1 MKILKFFLSK
11 SFLKNIFYIS
21 LITVMSVFFS
31 FFILKLITQHNY
43 YVEVPNL
50 VGFEISKA
58 NRFIQ
63 LSEASSLKIKV
74 LDSAKFNP
82 DYPPLTIMEQF
93 PKANKEVK
101 KGRKIYV
108 TLNPVGFKKIK
119 IPNVIQITFRNAE
132 TLLNAVGFEVG
143 ELIYRDNIG
152 KDMVLEMR
160 HEGKKIQP
168 GFALQQRKKIDLVLG
183 NGKK

>member
-11 SFLKNIFYIS
+11 SFLKNIFYIT
-21 LITVMSVFFS
+21 LITSASVFFS

-58 NRFIQ
+58 NRFIE
-63 LSEASSLKIKV
+63 LSEASSLKIVV

-82 DYPPLTIMEQF
+82 NYPPLTIMEQF
-93 PKANKEVK
+93 PTANKEVK
-101 KGRKIYV
+101 KGRKIYI
-108 TLNPVGFKKIK
+108 TLNPVGYKKIK
-119 IPNVIQITFRNAE
+119 IPNIIQITLRNAE

-160 HEGKKIQP
+160 HKGKKIQP

>member
-11 SFLKNIFYIS
+11 SFLKNIFYITLLTS
-21 LITVMSVFFS
+21 LSVFFS

-43 YVEVPNL
+43 YLEVPNL

-58 NRFIQ
+58 NRFIE
-63 LSEASSLKIKV
+63 LSEASSLKIEV

-82 DYPPLTIMEQF
+82 NYPPLTIMEQF
-93 PKANKEVK
+93 PTANKEVK
-101 KGRKIYV
+101 KGRKIYI

-119 IPNVIQITFRNAE
+119 IPNVIQITLRNAE

>member
-11 SFLKNIFYIS
+11 SFLKNIFYIA
-21 LITVMSVFFS
+21 LITSTSVFFS
-31 FFILKLITQHNY
+31 FFILKLITHHNY
-43 YVEVPNL
+43 YIEVPNL

-58 NRFIQ
+58 NRFIE
-63 LSEASSLKIKV
+63 LSEASSLKIEV

-82 DYPPLTIMEQF
+82 NYPPLTIMEQF
-93 PKANKEVK
+93 PTAKKEVK
-101 KGRKIYV
+101 KGRKIYI

-119 IPNVIQITFRNAE
+119 IPNVIQITLRNAE

>member
-11 SFLKNIFYIS
+11 SFLKNIFYIA
-21 LITVMSVFFS
+21 LITSTSVFFS
-31 FFILKLITQHNY
+31 FFILKLITHHNY
-43 YVEVPNL
+43 YIEVPNL

-58 NRFIQ
+58 NRFIE
-63 LSEASSLKIKV
+63 LSEASSLKIEV

-82 DYPPLTIMEQF
+82 NYPPLTIMEQF
-93 PKANKEVK
+93 PTAKKEVK
-101 KGRKIYV
+101 KGRKIYI

-119 IPNVIQITFRNAE
+119 IPNVIQITLRNAE

-168 GFALQQRKKIDLVLG
+168 GFSLQQRKKIDLVLG

>member
-11 SFLKNIFYIS
+11 TFFKNIFYIV
-21 LITVMSVFFS
+21 LTTLAFGFFS

-50 VGFEISKA
+50 IGFEISKA
-58 NRFIQ
+58 NRFIE
-63 LSEASSLKIKV
+63 LSEANSFKIEV

-93 PKANKEVK
+93 PIAKKEIK
-101 KGRKIYV
+101 KGRKIYI
-108 TLNPVGFKKIK
+108 TLNPVGYKKIK
-119 IPNVIQITFRNAE
+119 VPNVIQITLRNAE
-132 TLLNAVGFEVG
+132 TLLNAVGFDVG
-143 ELIYRDNIG
+143 DLIYKDNIG

-160 HEGKKIQP
+160 HEGKKIEP
-168 GFALQQRKKIDLVLG
+168 GHTLQKRKKIDLVLG
-183 NGKK
+183 NGKE

>member
-11 SFLKNIFYIS
+11 SFLKNIFYIA
-21 LITVMSVFFS
+21 LITSASVFLS
-31 FFILKLITQHNY
+31 FIMLKLITQHNY

-58 NRFIQ
+58 NRFIE
-63 LSEASSLKIKV
+63 LSEASSLKIEV

-82 DYPPLTIMEQF
+82 NYPPLTIMEQF
-93 PKANKEVK
+93 PTAKKEVK
-101 KGRKIYV
+101 KGRKIYI

-119 IPNVIQITFRNAE
+119 IPNVIQITLRNAE

>member
-11 SFLKNIFYIS
+11 SFLKNIFYITLLTS
-21 LITVMSVFFS
+21 VSVFFS

-43 YVEVPNL
+43 YLEVPNL

-58 NRFIQ
+58 NRFIE
-63 LSEASSLKIKV
+63 LSEASSLKIEV

-82 DYPPLTIMEQF
+82 NYPPLTIMEQF
-93 PKANKEVK
+93 PTANKEVK
-101 KGRKIYV
+101 KGRKIYI

-119 IPNVIQITFRNAE
+119 IPNVIQITLRNAE